1 MDARSVATQILTD
14 VIGHKRSLSDCLD
27 IQLDSL
33 NDGRDRALAQA
44 LCYGVLRW
52 LPRLQ
57 TLLRCLLRKPLNA
70 QDCDI
75 QVLLLIGLYQHLYL
89 RIPPHA
95 ATAATVEVTRR
106 LKKPWATPLVNAIL
120 RNFQRQ
126 RNVLLNQVDKQIN
139 AKLAHPPWLLERLQ
153 ADWPAFWETIVEA
166 NNTHPPL
173 TLRVN
178 TRCLSRD
185 AYLDILQEAQI
196 AATPTAYTEVGL
208 ILVAEDEI
216 INPTLANSSQQ
227 GERTEDGKLAK
238 KLLETNTPP
247 FNREKKNSIFNLPG
261 FTQGWIS
268 VQDGA
273 AQLAASLLDVPAG
286 ARVLDAC
293 AAPGGKTAHLL
304 EHYEID
310 TLLALDNKPERVQ
323 KLANTLQ
330 RLHLSAQVR
339 CADVSQPDTWWDGQ
353 AFDRILLDVPCSGSG
368 IIRRHPDIKYLRKPS
383 DIKTLAAQQKRLLET
398 LWPLLK
404 PGGQLLYVTCSVF
417 AEENHLQIKKFL
429 ADNKDA
435 QEEILAVNWGHAL
448 PNGRQILPGE
458 DNLDGFYY
466 ACLSK
471 KN

>member
-185 AYLDILQEAQI
+185 AYLEILQEAQI

-208 ILVAEDEI
+208 ILVAQDEI

-227 GERTEDGKLAK
+227 GELTEDGKLAK

>member
-14 VIGHKRSLSDCLD
+14 VIGHKRSLSDCLS
-27 IQLDSL
+27 IQLDTL
-33 NDGRDRALAQA
+33 KDGRDRALAQA

-57 TLLRCLLRKPLNA
+57 ILLRQLLRKPLKG
-70 QDCDI
+70 QDTDI

-95 ATAATVEVTRR
+95 ATAATVEVTRQ
-106 LKKPWATPLVNAIL
+106 LKKSWATPLVNAIL

-126 RNVLLNQVDKQIN
+126 RHVLLKQVDKQIN

-153 ADWPAFWETIVEA
+153 AEWPAFWETIVEA

-178 TRCLSRD
+178 TRQISRE
-185 AYLDILQEAQI
+185 AYQLLLQQAQMTAI
-196 AATPTAYTEVGL
+196 PTAYTETGL
-208 ILVAEDEI
+208 TLLTQEKDVNNEKQ
-216 INPTLANSSQQ
+216 PTCEPSEESKL
-227 GERTEDGKLAK
+227 TE
-238 KLLETNTPP
+238 LLETNTPCDIQ
-247 FNREKKNSIFNLPG
+247 EKKNNILNLPG

-304 EHYEID
+304 ERYEIG
-310 TLLALDNKPERVQ
+310 TLLALDNQRERVER
-323 KLANTLQ
+323 LANTLQ
-330 RLHLSAQVR
+330 RLQLSAQVC
-339 CADVSQPDTWWDGQ
+339 CADVSQPDKWWDGHP
-353 AFDRILLDVPCSGSG
+353 FDRILLDVPCSGSG
-368 IIRRHPDIKYLRKPS
+368 VIRRHPDIKYLRKPR
-383 DIKTLAAQQKRLLET
+383 DIKTLAAQQKRLLEA

-404 PGGQLLYVTCSVF
+404 SGGQLLYVTCSVF
-417 AEENHLQIKKFL
+417 AEENHLQIKRFL
-429 ADNKDA
+429 ADNKNA
-435 QEEILAVNWGHAL
+435 QEIKLAVNWGHAL

-466 ACLSK
+466 ACLCK

>member
-153 ADWPAFWETIVEA
+153 ADWPAFWERIVEA

-208 ILVAEDEI
+208 ILVAQDEI

-227 GERTEDGKLAK
+227 GELTEDGKLAK

-339 CADVSQPDTWWDGQ
+339 CADVSQPDTWWEGQ

>member
-208 ILVAEDEI
+208 ILVAQDEI
-216 INPTLANSSQQ
+216 INPTRANSSQE
-227 GERTEDGKLAK
+227 GELTEDGKLAK

-417 AEENHLQIKKFL
+417 AEENHLQIKNFL